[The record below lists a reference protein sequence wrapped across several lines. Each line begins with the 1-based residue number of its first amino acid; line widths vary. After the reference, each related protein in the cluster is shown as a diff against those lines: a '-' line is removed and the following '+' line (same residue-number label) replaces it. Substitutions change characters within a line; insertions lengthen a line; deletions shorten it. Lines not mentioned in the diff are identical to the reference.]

1 MAAGRKRGPGK
12 YLSNDY
18 ECAEWR
24 SERNECLVKQRM
36 KLIVALCCTVTIVIA
51 GIVTATGAMGGMG
64 AGMGGGGMG
73 GGRQGGKGGEAEGQQ
88 VQKEDILVEAE
99 PVGTGSLE
107 LSTKYVGKIEPG
119 RSLEVFPETSGKVKT
134 TYFNVGDAV
143 QKGDLL
149 FEIDSSDLELEA
161 QAAEAS
167 YELSRLNIESSLGS
181 TYESSLQQKTSSYEN
196 AKNSYKNAVEDLENY
211 KDEGNED
218 DLEDAKDEAKSAR
231 SDALSEYNAVK
242 RQVAELEEQIK
253 NATIGSSQ
261 LEDLEDD
268 LDYLKDELQIKEQA
282 YNAADSAYEA
292 AKKAYDGYDDE
303 VDQFLRSVRSASLSL
318 SSAEDS
324 LNLLTEKQRKEDEEK
339 ADVQLRQ
346 AKISYE
352 TTMKKLDKTKVYAP
366 IDGII
371 ESKNLDEFENATTQ
385 NAAYTISNK
394 DSMLVSF
401 SVSADSIDSMSIGD
415 PVTVERGSASFP
427 GSIVEIGQKIE
438 SSGLLTVKAEVQAGE
453 VSLVNGMTVK
463 VSAATSKAEN
473 AIVIPVSAISYE
485 DGQGYV
491 YVVRDGAAVK
501 TAVGTGISNRE
512 EIEITEGLD
521 EGDQL
526 VTTWHPDL
534 SDGAAVSVVGESSPS
549 GEEAGSDETVQP
561 QGPQAAKGPDE
572 SAPQNDTDGGET
584 EE

>member
-1 MAAGRKRGPGK
+1 
-12 YLSNDY
+12 
-18 ECAEWR
+18 
-24 SERNECLVKQRM
+24 M

-64 AGMGGGGMG
+64 GGPMGGGME
-73 GGRQGGKGGEAEGQQ
+73 GGRQGGQGGEEGQQ

-99 PVGTGSLE
+99 AVGTGSLE

-119 RSLEVFPETSGKVKT
+119 RSLDVYAETSGKVKA
-134 TYFNVGDAV
+134 TYYSVGDAV
-143 QKGDLL
+143 KKGDLL

-167 YELSRLNIESSLGS
+167 YELSKLNIESSLGS
-181 TYESSLQQKTSSYEN
+181 TYESSLQQKTSSYES
-196 AKNSYKNAVEDLENY
+196 AKNNYKNAVEDLENY

-261 LEDLEDD
+261 LEELEDD

-282 YNAADSAYEA
+282 YNAADTAYEA
-292 AKKAYDGYDDE
+292 AKKAYNGYDDE

-339 ADVQLRQ
+339 ASVQLRQ
-346 AKISYE
+346 AEISYE

-385 NAAYTISNK
+385 SAAYTISNK

-401 SVSADSIDSMSIGD
+401 SVSADALDSMSIGD
-415 PVTVERGSASFP
+415 PVTVERGSASFS
-427 GSIVEIGQKIE
+427 GSVVEIGQKIE
-438 SSGLLTVKAEVQAGE
+438 SSGLLTVKAEVESGE

-463 VSAATSKAEN
+463 VAAATSKAEN
-473 AIVIPVSAISYE
+473 AVVIPVSAISYE

-491 YVVRDGAAVK
+491 YVVQDGAAVK
-501 TAVGTGISNRE
+501 TAVETGISNRE
-512 EIEITEGLD
+512 EIEITGGLSV
-521 EGDQL
+521 GDQL

-534 SDGAAVSVVGESSPS
+534 SDGATVSVVGESASS
-549 GEEAGSDETVQP
+549 EEDASDEAAQP
-561 QGPQAAKGPDE
+561 QGPQATTEPGEASPK
-572 SAPQNDTDGGET
+572 ADTDGGEAAQ
-584 EE
+584 

>member
-1 MAAGRKRGPGK
+1 
-12 YLSNDY
+12 
-18 ECAEWR
+18 
-24 SERNECLVKQRM
+24 M

-64 AGMGGGGMG
+64 GGPMGGAGMGGGS
-73 GGRQGGKGGEAEGQQ
+73 RQGSKGGDGEAQQ
-88 VQKEDILVEAE
+88 VQQEDILVEAE
-99 PVGTGSLE
+99 AVGTGSLE

-119 RSLEVFPETSGKVKT
+119 RSLEVYPETSGKVKA
-134 TYFNVGDAV
+134 TYFNVGDTV

-149 FEIDSSDLELEA
+149 LEIDSSDLELEA

-167 YELSRLNIESSLGS
+167 YELSKLNIASSLGT
-181 TYESSLQQKTSSYEN
+181 TYESTLQQKTSSYEN
-196 AKNSYKNAVEDLENY
+196 AKNSYKNAVEDLEDY

-242 RQVAELEEQIK
+242 RQVSELEEQIK

-261 LEDLEDD
+261 LEDLQDD

-292 AKKAYDGYDDE
+292 AKKAYNGYDDE
-303 VDQFLRSVRSASLSL
+303 VDQFLRAVRSASLSL

-346 AKISYE
+346 AEISYE
-352 TTMKKLDKTKVYAP
+352 TTMKKLEKTKVYAP
-366 IDGII
+366 ISGVV
-371 ESKNLDEFENATTQ
+371 ESKNLDEFENAATQ
-385 NAAYTISNK
+385 SAAYTISNK

-415 PVTVERGSASFP
+415 PVTVERGSATFQ

-438 SSGLLTVKAEVQAGE
+438 SSGLLSVKAEVQAGE
-453 VSLVNGMTVK
+453 VSLVNGMTVR
-463 VSAATSKAEN
+463 VSAATSKAQN

-485 DGQGYV
+485 DGVGYV

-501 TAVGTGISNRE
+501 TAVETGISNRE
-512 EIEITEGLD
+512 EIEITKGLSV
-521 EGDQL
+521 GDQL

-534 SDGAAVSVVGESSPS
+534 SDGAAVSVVGESDSL
-549 GEEAGSDETVQP
+549 GEEAGSGGAAQP
-561 QGPQAAKGPDE
+561 QGPQAAKEPDS
-572 SAPQNDTDGGET
+572 SAPQNNADGGET
-584 EE
+584 AK